1 MELLCGIFQQ
11 PCMVVF
17 RPWSVCRVTSP
28 SVGHTHTSFW
38 VLGGE
43 ESKETKT
50 AGWAKTEITLYVVPI
65 LLHLSD
71 LMNVESWIVKYEL
84 ICCILVSRWRC
95 FFLFLRLGGIGLEKA
110 GQVVGPNGVQVLHQ
124 CDCYKLQPEGNS
136 IFFIAGTDGERLV
149 QIKQKIQINW
159 NWYLIKKQLI

>member
-17 RPWSVCRVTSP
+17 RSWSVCRVTSP

-71 LMNVESWIVKYEL
+71 FMNAESWIVKYEFKWYSGFMMK
-84 ICCILVSRWRC
+84 V
-95 FFLFLRLGGIGLEKA
+95 LFISAFGWNQARKGWSGGGSEWCSGFASMWL
-110 GQVVGPNGVQVLHQ
+110 
-124 CDCYKLQPEGNS
+124 LQPEGNS
-136 IFFIAGTDGERLV
+136 IFYSRNRWRTVGPNKAEDTNKLE
-149 QIKQKIQINW
+149 
-159 NWYLIKKQLI
+159 LIPNKKQLI